1 MKHQTQQDRCFFN
14 GIKNMPATYHNNKV
28 LFMKIFELRPILA
41 KFANMHT
48 QVYTADIRKGRE
60 KEYISNCEG
69 RALQILFDKCLHL

>member
-1 MKHQTQQDRCFFN
+1 
-14 GIKNMPATYHNNKV
+14 
-28 LFMKIFELRPILA
+28 MKIFKLRPILA